1 MFVIFGALYLKFT
14 LLLGLFFTTCS
25 RGIFLGDSSTLL
37 FTQVPGGGGTWSCP
51 NEDFTMEKLLFGGG
65 GGGVVRG
72 GEAVKSL
79 GSEELKTWAKDVMP
93 LSWIPRKVVCV
104 DSIPRNA
111 MGKVNKK
118 TLVKQ
123 MFP

>member
-1 MFVIFGALYLKFT
+1 MIKSGGYKISALDVERH
-14 LLLGLFFTTCS
+14 LLTHPRILDVAVLG
-25 RGIFLGDSSTLL
+25 
-37 FTQVPGGGGTWSCP
+37 VPDEEWGQIIAAIVVV
-51 NEDFTMEKLLFGGG
+51 GGG

-72 GEAVKSL
+72 GEAANAQTLL